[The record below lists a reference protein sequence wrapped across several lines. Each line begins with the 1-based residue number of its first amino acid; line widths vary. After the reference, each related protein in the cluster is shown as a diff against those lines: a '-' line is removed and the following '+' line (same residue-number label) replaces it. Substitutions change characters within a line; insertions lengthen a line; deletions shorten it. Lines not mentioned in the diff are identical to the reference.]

1 MKYFAEEHDFKWSGR
16 WAFFFILGKF
26 YWTSA
31 AKNSICGLSCITLI
45 FLKTRSKAVDYFRAS
60 TFCGEMDEKTR
71 ESMTFIRT
79 FQCKSQSRAT
89 ANNTGGLWQSHRE
102 GRGKIMVAK
111 RKRRSVSIFWTCGN
125 RDKLPFLPYSYYRN
139 NKIFF
144 FFLSFCED

>member
-26 YWTSA
+26 YCTSA

-111 RKRRSVSIFWTCGN
+111 RKRGSVSISEPVETEINYLSCLIPITGKT
-125 RDKLPFLPYSYYRN
+125 R
-139 NKIFF
+139 FF
-144 FFLSFCED
+144 FFFF